1 MWRNSSWYCI
11 LVVPPSTQ
19 FKAQS
24 QDKHSSFLLQP
35 LFCSVTCSLS
45 NQTGLLVVEGDT
57 TENILPVYIEK
68 KTKSV
73 HPGGSA
79 GIGPGKLQQKMKEFK
94 EEKVLLTKMICTTV

>member
-1 MWRNSSWYCI
+1 M
-11 LVVPPSTQ
+11 
-19 FKAQS
+19 
-24 QDKHSSFLLQP
+24 
-35 LFCSVTCSLS
+35 
-45 NQTGLLVVEGDT
+45 EGDT